1 MEIIDLAPEHEGLYF
16 LCLEDWSDE
25 AKESGPR
32 KGQWYAKMKG
42 KGLRVKLAKDDDG
55 QIAGMVQYLPV
66 EHSFIEGQGLY
77 FIHCLWVHGHKQG
90 RGDRRGRGIGKALLA
105 AAEADARALG
115 AKGIAAWGIS
125 LPFWMRASWYKKQGY
140 RRADNNAG
148 SVLMWK
154 PFAPDATPPRWIK
167 ERKRPSPVDGK
178 VAVTSFVNGWCL
190 GQNLTY
196 ERAKRAAATFG
207 DSVAFQEFDTSDRAT
222 LLEWGIS
229 DGLFID
235 GRPVRTGP
243 PPSYKKVRG
252 LIGKRVRRLRR

>member
-1 MEIIDLAPEHEGLYF
+1 
-16 LCLEDWSDE
+16 
-25 AKESGPR
+25 
-32 KGQWYAKMKG
+32 MKG
-42 KGLRVKLAKDDDG
+42 KGLRVKLARDDDG

-66 EHSFIEGQGLY
+66 EHSNIEGHGLY
-77 FIHCLWVHGHKQG
+77 FIPCCWVHGHKQG

-115 AKGIAAWGIS
+115 ANGIAAWGIS
-125 LPFWMRASWYKKQGY
+125 LPFWMRASWYRKHGY
-140 RRADNNAG
+140 RRADKDGMAL
-148 SVLMWK
+148 LMWK

-167 ERKRPSPVDGK
+167 ERKRPSSVAGK
-178 VAVTSFVNGWCL
+178 VVVTSFVNGWCQA
-190 GQNLTY
+190 QNLTY

-207 DSVAFQEFDTSDRAT
+207 DDVVFQEFDTSDRAT

-243 PPSYKKVRG
+243 PPSYEKVRG
-252 LIGKRVRRLRR
+252 LIERRVRRL